1 MTERTK
7 ISNLELQS
15 LIKQILQVSET
26 RLVIIEIAMTKRTMR
41 IRTIKL
47 EYNVDIIAMVLFH
60 VIEYIKI
67 IIKFYLKSILLKHY
81 NTSSNELFK
90 LTTYKI
96 HTYIHMK
103 VREQCCL
110 IAVFHFTVAVASS
123 IMNLYPKMSVKRPLV

>member
-67 IIKFYLKSILLKHY
+67 IIKF
-81 NTSSNELFK
+81 
-90 LTTYKI
+90 
-96 HTYIHMK
+96 
-103 VREQCCL
+103 
-110 IAVFHFTVAVASS
+110 
-123 IMNLYPKMSVKRPLV
+123 